1 MTISK
6 LAYELYKINWMRR
19 ISSERQMD
27 AVKNFYEEQEG
38 SDYTVE
44 DWIFEHGYDGEIYVC
59 EDEFLNAEYLDEN
72 YMKTLFDDNEN
83 LLNEYQ
89 KDLAENF
96 YVD

>member
-44 DWIFEHGYDGEIYVC
+44 D
-59 EDEFLNAEYLDEN
+59 
-72 YMKTLFDDNEN
+72 
-83 LLNEYQ
+83 
-89 KDLAENF
+89 
-96 YVD
+96 